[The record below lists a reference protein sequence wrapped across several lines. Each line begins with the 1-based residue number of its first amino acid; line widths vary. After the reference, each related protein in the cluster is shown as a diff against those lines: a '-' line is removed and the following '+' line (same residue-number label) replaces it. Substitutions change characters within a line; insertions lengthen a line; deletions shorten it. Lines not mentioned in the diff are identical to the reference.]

1 MLHVIVFVSTVTSVF
16 ACSASKSEI
25 STKMSAKQRLSST
38 DLLDT
43 ITLGGGCFWCV
54 EAIYEQMEGVYDVK
68 SGYSGGKT
76 DAPTYEQVCTGRTG
90 HAEVV
95 QVLFDTSIVQL
106 EQVLEVF
113 FRTHDP
119 TTLNRQGADV
129 GTQYRSVVFYHSE
142 QQRVLVNKV
151 IEKLGKAKIYP
162 SKIVTEVAPF
172 ERFFDA
178 ENYHQNYYENNSDQQ
193 YCRIVIQ
200 PKLEKFE
207 KLFASFVRKK

>member
-1 MLHVIVFVSTVTSVF
+1 MHYIYKLPIVFILLSVF
-16 ACSASKSEI
+16 ACTATPEKGPVLDQPNSSSKV
-25 STKMSAKQRLSST
+25 
-38 DLLDT
+38 LDT

-54 EAIYEQMEGVYDVK
+54 EAIYEQMGGVYEVK

-76 DAPTYEQVCTGRTG
+76 EAPTYEQVCSGKSG

-95 QVLFDTSIVQL
+95 QVIYDTSLVQL

-113 FRTHDP
+113 FMTHDP

-142 QQRVLVNKV
+142 RQRNIVINV
-151 IEKLGKAKIYP
+151 IEKLSEAKIYP
-162 SKIVTEVAPF
+162 SKIVTQVAPF
-172 ERFFDA
+172 DHFYEA
-178 ENYHQNYYENNSDQQ
+178 EKYHQNYYANNSDQQ

-200 PKLEKFE
+200 PKLEKFH
-207 KLFASFVRKK
+207 KLFATFERKK